1 MIVRAGDDLSW
12 WSFLVVGRE
21 EKKGF
26 RGILSCSYS
35 GLFSANA
42 FGSIGKSARATRG
55 RCVASPATWVTRNS
69 FLLGAVPFFEFV
81 LGVLG
86 RPPGAVQMRRQY
98 RSGVKKPRIFHRL
111 SLFCMVGKFVVNC
124 HCSSPSVQCGKNPY
138 SEAAAQTKK
147 LQTFASSNCSYPN
160 PP

>member
-21 EKKGF
+21 GKKGLGFFLALIAACF
-26 RGILSCSYS
+26 RLMH
-35 GLFSANA
+35 
-42 FGSIGKSARATRG
+42 SARLGNRLAQHVVDVLLHPLR
-55 RCVASPATWVTRNS
+55 RNS

-98 RSGVKKPRIFHRL
+98 RSGLKKPRIFHRL